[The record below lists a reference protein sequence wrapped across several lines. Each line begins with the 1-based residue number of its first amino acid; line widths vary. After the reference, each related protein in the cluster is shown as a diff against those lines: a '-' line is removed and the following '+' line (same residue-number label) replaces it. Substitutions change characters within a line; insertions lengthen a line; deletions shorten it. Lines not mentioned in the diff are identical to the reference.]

1 VGPHGTRIPANTEN
15 VRSLEH
21 TGEQASLAASTP
33 HAPERDGQTS
43 GLRGFGRVA
52 DGKPKR
58 FCRLTWRSSVEAAFH
73 AELTTAPPGLFST
86 IEHVGSTS
94 APRLA
99 AKPIIDLMAA
109 TDDLD
114 AVAAREGDL
123 RLLGYGFHVAG
134 TPGRLLYR
142 RALPTPGHTTCTSS
156 RPVPCRPRIRCCCVT
171 TATTTPG
178 RRPNSSR
185 NSPTRRGPSVASRR
199 RGWGRSE
206 QCGKS
211 ERC

>member
-94 APRLA
+94 VPGLA

-142 RALPTPGHTTCTSS
+142 RGPANARTHDLHVVQASTLPTPNQVLLRDNGDDYTRAKTELIQELTDKA
-156 RPVPCRPRIRCCCVT
+156 RAERGLP
-171 TATTTPG
+171 
-178 RRPNSSR
+178 
-185 NSPTRRGPSVASRR
+185 PTGV
-199 RGWGRSE
+199 GE
-206 QCGKS
+206 
-211 ERC
+211 E